1 MMKLLGQE
9 EHLDGE
15 PNQERKRVYNA
26 DNEEERS
33 IWMVNLTRRGRG
45 FTMQIMRKRG
55 EFVW

>member
-26 DNEEERS
+26 DNEEERR
-33 IWMVNLTRRGRG
+33 ICLV
-45 FTMQIMRKRG
+45 KR
-55 EFVW
+55 